1 VVRKR
6 RHFSTPVT
14 PTAVASR
21 LVAVVS
27 PWRRL
32 GPRASLVAVLLTLA
46 ICGGAT
52 VVAADAVGA
61 SLTGTTTIDNPNRPP
76 EWVCEQR
83 ETDTSAFADACTAP
97 REVDVDRSDHAA
109 TAVRQLLPGTLLS
122 VVGVWL
128 LFTGLLALGGSVR
141 ELGVRTAW
149 ALPPLAVPAVA
160 RAVVVT
166 RLASTTQWPTAL
178 EPLAATARRVALGGD
193 GGLVTA
199 AGLLGVAGSG
209 VILAAAAR
217 ETDGVWWGPLAAGAA
232 VVTLGIGPLLGT
244 PTPRLLGTG
253 LLVAALGLPTT
264 FAPRQ
269 VATLAARRELIG
281 YSGVEQ
287 VEPKPWYVAA
297 QHVVGLLLLAGGLIV
312 AGVPAYLV

>member
-1 VVRKR
+1 MV
-6 RHFSTPVT
+6 
-14 PTAVASR
+14 SR
-21 LVAVVS
+21 LAAVVC
-27 PWRRL
+27 PWRRF
-32 GPRASLVAVLLTLA
+32 GPRASLVVVLLTIA
-46 ICGGAT
+46 VCGGAT

-76 EWVCEQR
+76 AELCEQR
-83 ETDTSAFADACTAP
+83 ENGTSGFADACTAP
-97 REVDVDRSDHAA
+97 PEVDVDRGDHAA

-141 ELGVRTAW
+141 ELGVQTAW
-149 ALPPLAVPAVA
+149 ALPPLAVPAVV
-160 RAVVVT
+160 RAVVAT
-166 RLASTTQWPTAL
+166 RLATTTQWPTAL
-178 EPLAATARRVALGGD
+178 EPLTATARRVGLGGGSD
-193 GGLVTA
+193 LVTA

-209 VILAAAAR
+209 AILVAVAR
-217 ETDGVWWGPLAAGAA
+217 DTEGVWWGPLAAGAA
-232 VVTLGIGPLLGT
+232 VVTLGVGPLLGT
-244 PTPRLLGTG
+244 PAPRLLGTG
-253 LLVAALGLPTT
+253 LAVAALGLPTT
-264 FAPRQ
+264 FAPRR

-287 VEPKPWYVAA
+287 VAPKPWYVAV

>member
-1 VVRKR
+1 M
-6 RHFSTPVT
+6 
-14 PTAVASR
+14 ASR
-21 LVAVVS
+21 LAAVML

-32 GPRASLVAVLLTLA
+32 DPRVSLAVVLLTLA
-46 ICGGAT
+46 VCGGAT
-52 VVAADAVGA
+52 VVAADAVGD

-97 REVDVDRSDHAA
+97 REVDVDRGDHAA
-109 TAVRQLLPGTLLS
+109 TAIRQLLPGTLLS
-122 VVGVWL
+122 VVGIWL

-141 ELGVRTAW
+141 VVGARTAW
-149 ALPPLAVPAVA
+149 ALPPLALPAVA
-160 RAVVVT
+160 RAVVAT

-178 EPLAATARRVALGGD
+178 EPLAATARRVALGGGSD
-193 GGLVTA
+193 LVTA

-209 VILAAAAR
+209 AILVAVAWGT
-217 ETDGVWWGPLAAGAA
+217 EGVWWGPLAAGTAM
-232 VVTLGIGPLLGT
+232 VTLAVGPLLGT
-244 PTPRLLGTG
+244 PTPRLFGTG

-269 VATLAARRELIG
+269 VAMFAARRELIG

-287 VEPKPWYVAA
+287 VEPKPWYVAV
-297 QHVVGLLLLAGGLIV
+297 QHVVGLLLLTGGLIV